1 MTAFEIILIL
11 ACVVLLTLLIL
22 VFKDKWKL
30 TRRFQKVLDIEAE
43 GKKIKTT
50 LEKEQEEVRTT
61 TSQLE
66 QQRNT
71 LQVEKERTES
81 NIAKLKTQVSTLED
95 ELNLQIHG
103 LYEPKYD
110 FGTSAQYKI
119 AISEIRKRQKAM
131 IRDKTAI
138 PCSTEWTVDGSRT
151 EGRKMTNQYIRLMAR
166 AFNGECDSIIPKV
179 KYNNHYRIEDRMINV
194 FDAINKLG
202 EPQRCEISE
211 AYLNLKIDEL
221 ALVHEYQEKLQAEK
235 EEQYRIRE
243 QMREE
248 ARAQRELEKAQKEAE
263 QEEKRYQAALDKA
276 RREIE
281 QATGAKHTKLQS
293 EVQRLNE
300 LLLEAQV
307 NRERAMSRAQMTRSG
322 HVYIISN
329 IGSFG
334 EDIYKI
340 GMTRRL
346 DPEDR
351 IRELGG
357 APVPFRFDVHA
368 MIYSEDAP
376 TLENALHKALERR
389 RVNRINPRKEFFNVS
404 LEEVEEIVHQQDVN
418 AEFIRIPPA
427 EEFRKTLAIINEEVN
442 HNYNSSVADGIE
454 PVKEA

>member
-11 ACVVLLTLLIL
+11 SCVALLTLLIL

-30 TRRFQKVLDIEAE
+30 TRRFRKVLDIEAE
-43 GKKIKTT
+43 EKKIKSS
-50 LEKEQEEVRTT
+50 LEKEQEEVRIT
-61 TSQLE
+61 TSHLE
-66 QQRNT
+66 QQRNA
-71 LQVEKERTES
+71 LQVEKEKTES

-95 ELNLQIHG
+95 ELNLQSYG

-110 FGTSAQYKI
+110 FGTSARYKL
-119 AISEIRKRQKAM
+119 ELDNIRKRQKAM

-138 PCSTEWTVDGSRT
+138 VCRTEWRVGESRA
-151 EGRKMTNQYIRLMAR
+151 EGRKLTNQYTRLMAR

-179 KYNNHYRIEDRMINV
+179 RYNNYSRIEDRIISV
-194 FDAINKLG
+194 FQAINKLG
-202 EPQRCEISE
+202 EVHTIYISPE
-211 AYLNLKIDEL
+211 YGDLKIEEL
-221 ALVHEYQEKLQAEK
+221 RLVHEHQEKLQAEK

-263 QEEKRYQAALDKA
+263 QEERRYQEALDRA

-281 QATGAKHTKLQS
+281 QATGKKHTKLQS

-334 EDIYKI
+334 EDVYKI

-357 APVPFRFDVHA
+357 APVPFRFDIHA

-376 TLENALHKALERR
+376 TLENALHKTLESR

-404 LEEVEEIVHQQDVN
+404 LEEIEEIVHRQDVN

-427 EEFRKTLAIINEEVN
+427 EEFRKTLAIIDEEVK
-442 HNYNSSVADGIE
+442 YDSD
-454 PVKEA
+454 EAIAGEVESIN